1 MIVGIC
7 AELLIVVM
15 ESLVWSTKQKE
26 PQIAKFYGK
35 NNYTCHF
42 LLNETE
48 NCISQ
53 RLIYLTC
60 QKGKNDCLVY
70 QVHFLIKLLSYERC
84 VCLSDTMSSEYKL

>member
-1 MIVGIC
+1 MNIMIVGIC

-26 PQIAKFYGK
+26 PQIVNFYGW

-42 LLNETE
+42 LLKKTE

-53 RLIYLTC
+53 RLTNSSDLS
-60 QKGKNDCLVY
+60 KGKQWL
-70 QVHFLIKLLSYERC
+70 KASSYFN
-84 VCLSDTMSSEYKL
+84 